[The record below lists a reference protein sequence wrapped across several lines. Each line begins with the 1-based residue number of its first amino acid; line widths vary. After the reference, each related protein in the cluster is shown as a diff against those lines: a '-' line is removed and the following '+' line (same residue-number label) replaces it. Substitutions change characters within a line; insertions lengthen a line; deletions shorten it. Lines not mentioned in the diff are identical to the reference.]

1 MKCEEFTLLLDMPE
15 AERTRQQRQEMDAH
29 MKTCADCALAFSL
42 HSEMRAMDREESV
55 PASFAASW
63 REQIRREE
71 KMEMNRQRFSWKK
84 MLATAAA
91 VVFVAGGT
99 WLSYANGWGLSSPKS
114 AAQSDENRMAQ
125 KTETYSYDAGTG
137 SYLMGAMP
145 RMASEEAADTASG
158 REEKIIR
165 TVDMTIR
172 SQRYQQDY
180 EALKALVEETD
191 GRVES
196 LSVSGEGTA
205 DSLRRASFTLRIPAG
220 QLDAFVNGA
229 NTIGSVSSYS
239 ESSED
244 KSEDYYDVQAR
255 LETQLAKMERLQ
267 ALMGKAATTSELI
280 ELESAISD
288 TQYMIDRYTG
298 QLNGYDSRVND
309 SYVYVTLRE
318 ITSADAAEEKG
329 LDLGERIINAL
340 KASAKTAGELLQSF
354 AVFAITVLPWCL
366 ALALLALLVRFV
378 WRRIRKK

>member
-125 KTETYSYDAGTG
+125 KAETYSYDAGTG
-137 SYLMGAMP
+137 SYLMGATP
-145 RMASEEAADTASG
+145 RMASDEAADTASG

-267 ALMGKAATTSELI
+267 ALMDKAATTSELI

-329 LDLGERIINAL
+329 LGLGERIINAL